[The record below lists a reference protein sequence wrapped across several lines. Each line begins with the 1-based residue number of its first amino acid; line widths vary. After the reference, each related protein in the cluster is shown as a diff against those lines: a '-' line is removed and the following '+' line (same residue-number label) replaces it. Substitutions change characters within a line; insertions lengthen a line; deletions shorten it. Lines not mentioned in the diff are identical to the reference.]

1 MTRTPLTY
9 IDPATHNLTSTPPER
24 PEQPWREI
32 VVTPSGGKVYQAGA
46 PEYSDGEFQA
56 TIRSLA
62 ENSLFFFSRAVI
74 GRTYLTQNLHF
85 PICQFLQR
93 RPPFRKGLLMPRGHA
108 KSSMASHC
116 LPPHILIQPAES
128 NIYFPGMEG
137 SECRILLAGE
147 TQTMAERN
155 LRVIQSI
162 FESNALFRALW
173 PWRTFKNPSKEARK
187 WNAQEMT
194 IPRSVEYPDASI
206 RAVGVGVAVTGSRPN
221 VQIKDDLI
229 SVEARNSDVVM
240 QRAID
245 WHVASRA
252 LFDEFPIDS
261 GLGALEFILGTHWS
275 VFDLYTFIETEDP
288 TVEWNKNF
296 KSIIQSGEMIWPEK
310 FAMKTVKDKDG
321 NVLKEGVE
329 DLRKQ
334 FGSLFPLLYMNDAS
348 DPDLVDFDMS
358 LVRYFS
364 VKEGK
369 FVFDEDL
376 RDTLLAKSAE
386 IGNIGL
392 PEGATMS
399 TKEVFDEFLKHGRG
413 EFLRLKYA

>member
-1 MTRTPLTY
+1 
-9 IDPATHNLTSTPPER
+9 
-24 PEQPWREI
+24 
-32 VVTPSGGKVYQAGA
+32 
-46 PEYSDGEFQA
+46 
-56 TIRSLA
+56 
-62 ENSLFFFSRAVI
+62 
-74 GRTYLTQNLHF
+74 
-85 PICQFLQR
+85 
-93 RPPFRKGLLMPRGHA
+93 
-108 KSSMASHC
+108 
-116 LPPHILIQPAES
+116 
-128 NIYFPGMEG
+128 
-137 SECRILLAGE
+137 
-147 TQTMAERN
+147 MAERN